1 MNSEEKRTDK
11 RKLDSRK
18 KIKEAFISLHAREG
32 YDAVT
37 VSGVCNE
44 AGISRG
50 TFYAHFKNVTEVLDQ
65 ILDEALEGTGK
76 FWARYLNID
85 PQDVADE
92 CRMPF
97 CVFVRESKT
106 YQKIFTDD
114 AFFSRIVDK
123 LVDRSFDKYYAFISE
138 NSSLSESELRA
149 LLGFQTSGCLSITKM
164 GIREGKDEW
173 NCIRKCIDGF
183 VKRGI
188 KGLVEPRGK

>member
-1 MNSEEKRTDK
+1 MTTKEIKTDK
-11 RKLDSRK
+11 RKLNSRK

-50 TFYAHFKNVTEVLDQ
+50 TFYAHYKNVIEVLEQ

-97 CVFVRESKT
+97 CVFVRENKK

-123 LVDRSFDKYYAFISE
+123 LVNRSFDKYYEYISE
-138 NSSLSESELRA
+138 NSSLSRTELKA

-164 GIREGKDEW
+164 GIREGKQEW
-173 NCIRKCIDGF
+173 SCIRKCIDGF

-188 KGLVEPRGK
+188 DGFINNKG